1 MTPSATRIVI
11 ALVALACGGFLRPAS
26 PEAAAV
32 KHVLPSGMT
41 VLVRENAVAPVVAVS
56 LFIKVGERWEREDSS
71 GITNFL
77 HQVMVKGTTA
87 RSAVE
92 LAEAAERLG
101 GGISGSGDTD
111 FSEIRG
117 TALAR
122 HWPRLLELIAD
133 VALRPALAPAEIDNE
148 RRALLTAIRNRA
160 DQPFSR
166 AFDVLKAR
174 VYGPH
179 PYASPS
185 LGRSAVIERV
195 TQADLQQH
203 HRRYYRGGR
212 MILSVSGDV
221 SAREVT
227 AEAARLFASLAVG
240 EGEPDPP
247 REPARAALDRIAVVH
262 PAAQA
267 QVLAGFLAPPVAHPD
282 YAAVKVLTTV
292 LGGGMSGRLFSE
304 LRDKQGLAYST
315 GALYPSRV
323 DASALVAYLGTAPAN
338 ADRAEE
344 GMRREL
350 ERIQTDAIR
359 AGDMERAKTYVL
371 GQFALDRRTN
381 ARLAWYQAFF
391 EACEVGH
398 DFDERYVRAVGAVT
412 VGDLDRVA
420 RRYLA
425 VPTIVNLGPA
435 K

>member
-1 MTPSATRIVI
+1 MRTAARSM
-11 ALVALACGGFLRPAS
+11 VALGALAGAALLWP
-26 PEAAAV
+26 AAASAAAI
-32 KHVLPSGMT
+32 KTMLPNGMT
-41 VLVRENAVAPVVAVS
+41 VLVRENPVAPVVAVS
-56 LFIKVGERWEREDSS
+56 LVVRVGERWEREDTS
-71 GITNFL
+71 GLTNFL
-77 HQVMVKGTTA
+77 QQVMVKGTST

-111 FSEIRG
+111 FSEVRG
-117 TALAR
+117 TALSR
-122 HWPRLLELIAD
+122 HWARLLELIAD
-133 VALRPALAPAEIDNE
+133 VALRPALDPSEIDKE

-166 AFDVLKAR
+166 AFDELKAR
-174 VYGPH
+174 LYGPH
-179 PYASPS
+179 PYASPG

-212 MILSVSGDV
+212 LILSVSGDV

-227 AEAARLFASLAVG
+227 AEATRLFAALPAG
-240 EGEPDPP
+240 EGESDAP
-247 REPARAALDRIAVVH
+247 RQPARSTGDRIAVTH

-267 QVLAGFLAPPVAHPD
+267 QVLAGFLAPPAAHPD
-282 YAAVKVLTTV
+282 YAAMKVLTTV

-315 GALYPSRV
+315 GALYPTRV
-323 DASALVAYLGTAPAN
+323 DQSALVAYLGTAPSN

-350 ERIQTDAIR
+350 ERIQKDTIR
-359 AGDMERAKTYVL
+359 PEDVERAKAYLL

-391 EACEVGH
+391 EVCGVGH
-398 DFDERYVRAVGAVT
+398 DFDERYVREVGAVT
-412 VGDLDRVA
+412 IADLDRVA
-420 RRYLA
+420 RRYLVA
-425 VPTIVNLGPA
+425 PTIVNLGPA
-435 K
+435 R